1 MTRKASFNPVSLL
14 IGLGL
19 SALLL
24 LLIMILAPD
33 IRISDLLDRVG
44 WPITRIILFVGLGL
58 IIGEVIE
65 ASGWTASLAVLARP
79 FFRYANLG
87 NRCSAA
93 FTTAFFSGVAAN
105 GMLVSF
111 YRNFQISKAQLYLT
125 NFINHFPAFFLHL
138 PTTVFIILPL
148 TGLAG
153 GIYLLLVFMAVLLRT
168 GLFILYGHLCLPV
181 PEAGESEQT
190 GTSRSSRASAS
201 LQTILTRVPRRLAR
215 IIQFV
220 IPIYLL
226 VFLFKT
232 TGGFDFLQEIMAGS
246 AINAII
252 PVESLSMVIISFIAD
267 YTSGFA
273 TAGALLNS
281 EVLTAKQAILAL
293 VIGNVIAA
301 PIRTLRHQLP
311 RYLGI
316 FSPGMGTQ
324 ILLLGQGFRIASLLL
339 IGAVYYLVA

>member
-1 MTRKASFNPVSLL
+1 VA
-14 IGLGL
+14 
-19 SALLL
+19 
-24 LLIMILAPD
+24 
-33 IRISDLLDRVG
+33 
-44 WPITRIILFVGLGL
+44 WPIGRIIIFVGLGL
-58 IIGEVIE
+58 VIGEVIE
-65 ASGWTASLAVLARP
+65 ATGWTATLAVLARP

-105 GMLVSF
+105 GMLVNF
-111 YRNFQISKAQLYLT
+111 YHNSQISKPQLYLT

-138 PTTVFIILPL
+138 PTTIFVILPL

-153 GIYLLLVFMAVLLRT
+153 GIYLLIVFTAVLLRT
-168 GLFILYGHLCLPV
+168 GLFILYGRLRLPAPG
-181 PEAGESEQT
+181 PEQSEQPAAAM
-190 GTSRSSRASAS
+190 SSKTAGS
-201 LQTILTRVPRRLAR
+201 LKAILTRVPGRLAR
-215 IIQFV
+215 VIQFV

-226 VFLFKT
+226 VFLFKV
-232 TGGFDFLQEIMAGS
+232 TGGFDVIQDLMAES
-246 AINAII
+246 AINAFI
-252 PVESLSMVIISFIAD
+252 PVESLSMVIISFLAD

-281 EVLTAKQAILAL
+281 EVLTLKQAILAL
-293 VIGNVIAA
+293 LIGNVIAA

-324 ILLLGQGFRIASLLL
+324 ILVLGQGFRIASLLL
-339 IGAVYYLVA
+339 VGALYYLIA

>member
-1 MTRKASFNPVSLL
+1 VA
-14 IGLGL
+14 
-19 SALLL
+19 
-24 LLIMILAPD
+24 
-33 IRISDLLDRVG
+33 
-44 WPITRIILFVGLGL
+44 WPIGRIILFVGLGL
-58 IIGEVIE
+58 VIGEIIE
-65 ASGWTASLAVLARP
+65 ATGWTASLAVLARP

-105 GMLVSF
+105 GMLVNF
-111 YRNFQISKAQLYLT
+111 YHNNQISKPQLYLT

-138 PTTVFIILPL
+138 PTTIFVILPL

-153 GIYLLLVFMAVLLRT
+153 GVYLLLVFTAVLLRT
-168 GLFILYGHLCLPV
+168 GLFILYGRLRLPA
-181 PEAGESEQT
+181 PGPDQSGQPAAAT
-190 GTSRSSRASAS
+190 SSRTSTDRS
-201 LQTILTRVPRRLAR
+201 LGAILTRVPVRLAR

-220 IPIYLL
+220 VPIYLL
-226 VFLFKT
+226 VFLFKV
-232 TGGFDFLQEIMAGS
+232 TGGFDFIQDLMAES
-246 AINAII
+246 AINAFI
-252 PVESLSMVIISFIAD
+252 PVESLSMVIISFLAD

-281 EVLTAKQAILAL
+281 EVLTVKQAILAL
-293 VIGNVIAA
+293 LIGNVIAA

-324 ILLLGQGFRIASLLL
+324 ILVLGQGFRIASLLL
-339 IGAVYYLVA
+339 VGALYYLIA

>member
-1 MTRKASFNPVSLL
+1 MKTRQGFKPWPLL

-19 SALLL
+19 SAIIL
-24 LLIMILAPD
+24 LLIQFLIPEVQSEELLA
-33 IRISDLLDRVG
+33 RVG
-44 WPITRIILFVGLGL
+44 WPIGRIILFVGLGL

-65 ASGWTASLAVLARP
+65 ASGWTATLAILARP
-79 FFRYANLG
+79 FFGFANLG

-93 FTTAFFSGVAAN
+93 FTAAFFSGVAAN

-111 YRNFQISKAQLYLT
+111 YHNNQITKAQLFLT

-138 PTTVFIILPL
+138 PTTIFIILPL
-148 TGLAG
+148 TGPAG
-153 GIYLLLVFMAVLLRT
+153 GVYLLLVFLAVALRT
-168 GLFILYGHLCLPV
+168 GLFILYGHFRLPAPD
-181 PEAGESEQT
+181 PEQSEQ
-190 GTSRSSRASAS
+190 SSPPNPSRASGS
-201 LQTILTRVPRRLAR
+201 LQAVLTRVPRRLAR

-226 VFLFKT
+226 VFLFKIS
-232 TGGFDFLQEIMAGS
+232 GGFDFVQEAMAGS
-246 AINAII
+246 AINALI
-252 PVESLSMVIISFIAD
+252 PVESLSMVVISFLAD

-281 EVLTAKQAILAL
+281 EVLTAKQAVLAL

-311 RYLGI
+311 RYLGV

-324 ILLLGQGFRIASLLL
+324 ILLLGQGFRIASLLM
-339 IGAVYYLVA
+339 IGAGYYLIA